1 MNKNKRGSNKA
12 KALLEEIGFD
22 EITEIPMD
30 IFVAALGAT
39 LIEESLPYSDG
50 KIIRG
55 NTKTLIKV
63 NSDIKF
69 EERRRFTI
77 AHEVGHHLLHSKLDL
92 EIHNETSNSLNW
104 FNSAEQQAKKGI
116 QEWEANDFASELLMP
131 EALVRKETFKK
142 KFSPDLVKLLSTRFK
157 TSLTSIIYR
166 LLTLDIYPLFV
177 VFISGGIVKYWSKSN
192 NFFVRVQNITKLPPP
207 QNSVAEEYIEA
218 EYEYLYTGNEKAQT
232 INKSTWFELKE
243 NEDDTNFFEYCI
255 PTKQYQTIISVLWE
269 E

>member
-1 MNKNKRGSNKA
+1 MIKNKRGSNKA
-12 KALLEEIGFD
+12 KTLLEEIGFD

-39 LIEESLPYSDG
+39 LIEESLPNSDG

-69 EERRRFTI
+69 EERKRFTI
-77 AHEVGHHLLHSKLDL
+77 AHEIGHYLLHSKLDL
-92 EIHNETSNSLNW
+92 EVHNETSNSLNW

-116 QEWEANDFASELLMP
+116 QEWEANDFAAELLMP
-131 EALVRKETFKK
+131 EPLVRKETFKK
-142 KFSPDLVKLLSTRFK
+142 KFSPDLVKQLSIRFK

-166 LLTLDIYPLFV
+166 LLSLDIYPLFV
-177 VFISGGIVKYWSKSN
+177 VFISSGIVRYWSKSN
-192 NFFVRVQNITKLPPP
+192 NFWGRVQNITKLPPP
-207 QNSVAEEYIEA
+207 SNSVAEEYIEA
-218 EYEYLYTGNEKAQT
+218 GYEYIYTGNDKAQT
-232 INKSTWFELKE
+232 IDKSIWFELKDDE
-243 NEDDTNFFEYCI
+243 EDTDFFEYCI
-255 PTKQYQTIISVLWE
+255 PTKQYQTIISVIWE

>member
-1 MNKNKRGSNKA
+1 MIKNKKGSIKA
-12 KALLEEIGFD
+12 KMLLEEIGFD

-39 LIEESLPYSDG
+39 LIEESLPNSDG

-69 EERRRFTI
+69 EERKRFTI
-77 AHEVGHHLLHSKLDL
+77 AHEIGHYLLHNKLELDV
-92 EIHNETSNSLNW
+92 HNETSNSLNW

-116 QEWEANDFASELLMP
+116 QEWEANDFAAELLMP

-142 KFSPDLVKLLSTRFK
+142 KFSPDLVKQLSIRFK
-157 TSLTSIIYR
+157 TSITSIIYR
-166 LLTLDIYPLFV
+166 LLSLDIYPLFV
-177 VFISGGIVKYWSKSN
+177 VFVNNGIVRYWSKSN
-192 NFFVRVQNITKLPPP
+192 NFWVRVKNITKLPPP
-207 QNSVAEEYIEA
+207 SNSVAEEYIDA
-218 EYEYLYTGNEKAQT
+218 SYEYIYTGNDKAQT
-232 INKSTWFELKE
+232 IAKSIWFDLKDD
-243 NEDDTNFFEYCI
+243 EDDTDFFEYCI
-255 PTKQYQTIISVLWE
+255 PTKQYLTIISVIWE